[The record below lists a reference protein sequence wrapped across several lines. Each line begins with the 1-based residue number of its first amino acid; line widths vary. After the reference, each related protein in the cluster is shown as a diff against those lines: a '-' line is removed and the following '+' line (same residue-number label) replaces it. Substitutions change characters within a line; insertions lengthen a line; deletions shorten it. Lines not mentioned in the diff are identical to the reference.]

1 MNITIFP
8 TGKGGSESAVIYLL
22 SDTDH
27 EGKKRSVMPEIL
39 FGDPTIFAEIANAT
53 KRQHKYTSGVIAFR
67 DGLESQSVT
76 PEQIATLIEAFRSTF
91 MPGLKVDENFADF
104 WVMHRDKGNLELH
117 FLVANTEL
125 KTGQQLNIHP
135 PGEKNIEFF
144 NAFSAVMNDNFGFA
158 QVVSD
163 PLKIALK
170 PFEAK
175 SPNGKKDKKAKNDFA
190 KVLHSEIVNGTIS
203 DRNQLIG
210 YIKRHGLHIE
220 TVGSEFIT
228 VRLPSAGRN
237 TRLKGPLFSKD
248 SDYAALVAG
257 HHQSKIPKFLTPTE
271 AKEQKDKLI
280 AGIEARTAFNQRRY
294 LTPKPGANRSRYGT
308 HRAPKLPTADLPHRV
323 ARRQDELDQK
333 VKPLPSKEIRSTLKD
348 QLTQLKEQANPTT
361 KLPTADLPHRVARQ
375 QDERDREGPL
385 SSVMDAGAV
394 VGGLEVQIGSLSM
407 QYHSLILLLVSAK
420 GSRASQIKSQLIAL
434 EAKLSALNLE
444 LEKKKLK
451 AKDQN
456 KPII

>member
-8 TGKGGSESAVIYLL
+8 TGKGGSESAVRYLL

-39 FGDPTIFAEIANAT
+39 FGDPNTFTDIANAT

-76 PEQIATLIEAFRSTF
+76 PEQINTLIETFRSTF
-91 MPGLKVDENFADF
+91 MPGLKVDENFADV
-104 WVMHRDKGNLELH
+104 WVLHRDKGNLELH

-158 QVVSD
+158 QVVPD

-190 KVLHSEIVNGTIS
+190 KVLHGEIVNGTIT

-210 YIKRHGLHIE
+210 YMKRHGLDVQ
-220 TVGSEFIT
+220 TVGNDFVT
-228 VRLPSAGRN
+228 VRLPGASRN
-237 TRLKGPLFSKD
+237 TRLKGPLFTKD
-248 SDYAALVAG
+248 SDYAALVAE
-257 HHQSKIPKFLTPTE
+257 HHQSKIPKFLTPAE
-271 AKEQKDKLI
+271 AQDQKDKLI

-294 LTPKPGANRSRYGT
+294 LTPKPGAKRT
-308 HRAPKLPTADLPHRV
+308 HRSSTLPTANLPHRV
-323 ARRQDELDQK
+323 ARRQDELAHQ
-333 VKPLPSKEIRSTLKD
+333 VKPVPDKEIHSTLKD
-348 QLTQLKEQANPTT
+348 QLTQLKEQADPAT

-385 SSVMDAGAV
+385 SSVMGAGA
-394 VGGLEVQIGSLSM
+394 VGGLEAQIGSLSM
-407 QYHSLILLLVSAK
+407 QYHSLMLMLVSAK
-420 GSRASQIKSQLIAL
+420 GRRASQIRSQLIAL
-434 EAKLSALNLE
+434 EAKLTALNLE
-444 LEKKKLK
+444 LEKKKLL
-451 AKDQN
+451 AKDPN
-456 KPII
+456 KPVI